1 MSDPE
6 RVDSSEPCDQA
17 NAVKALLKQAKLI
30 AVEYYRITSKPL
42 GVTGE
47 LAEYEAAE
55 KLGLTLE
62 MARTPAFDAFLD
74 VNGCRERYQIKG
86 RAVSS
91 NDRRRGRVPKIVDGQ
106 FDAVLLVL
114 LDKATLEIL
123 EIWQA
128 DRTKVIERLDT
139 PGSRA
144 RNERRSMAISQFVSI
159 AEKVWPKAQ

>member
-6 RVDSSEPCDQA
+6 RVDALEPCEQA
-17 NAVKALLKQAKLI
+17 KAVKALLKQAKLI
-30 AVEYYRITSKPL
+30 AIEYYRITSKPL

-47 LAEYEAAE
+47 VAEYEAAE

-62 MARTPAFDAFLD
+62 TARTPAFDAFRD
-74 VNGCRERYQIKG
+74 VNGRRERYQIKG
-86 RAVSS
+86 RAVLS

-114 LDKATLEIL
+114 LDKATLETL

-128 DRTKVIERLDT
+128 DRTKIIERLDT

>member
-6 RVDSSEPCDQA
+6 WVDALEPCKQA
-17 NAVKALLKQAKLI
+17 KAVKVLLKQAKLI
-30 AVEYYRITSKPL
+30 AIEYYRITNKPL

-47 LAEYEAAE
+47 VAEYEAAE

-62 MARTPAFDAFLD
+62 TARTPAFDAFRD
-74 VNGCRERYQIKG
+74 VGGCRERYQIKG
-86 RAVSS
+86 RAVFS

-114 LDKATLEIL
+114 LDKATLEAL

-128 DRTKVIERLDT
+128 DRTKIIERLDT

-144 RNERRSMAISQFVSI
+144 RNERRSMGISQFVSI

>member
-1 MSDPE
+1 MNDQE
-6 RVDSSEPCDQA
+6 RVGF
-17 NAVKALLKQAKLI
+17 LLKEAKRI
-30 AVEYYRITSKPL
+30 AREYYHLTKKPL

-47 LAEYEAAE
+47 VAEYEAAE

-62 MARTPAFDAFLD
+62 MARTPAFDAFRD
-74 VNGCRERYQIKG
+74 VGGCRERYQIKG
-86 RAVSS
+86 RTVSS

-114 LDKATLEIL
+114 PDKATLETL

-128 DRTKVIERLDT
+128 DRPRIIERLDT